1 MDLSFLR
8 RLVLCYLLST
18 FPPDDDALN
27 SFQRL
32 KDDLAKACLGAIADD
47 LPFEVKTDASDFAL
61 AAILS
66 QDGRPVAFMSR
77 TLTLTSCERR
87 YPAVEKEACAIIEAV
102 RRWKHYLKG
111 RHFSLVTAQQAI
123 SYIFEQHHKGK
134 IKKTKILSWRLEL
147 IHLSFDIRHR
157 PGVDNVA
164 PDAFSRVCLA
174 TSNSSHS
181 SKLQELHQSL
191 GHPGYARL
199 YHFVRQQNLPFS
211 SEVRT
216 HEVQTQRPSEALVL
230 ENSEVSQALDA
241 DAADD

>member
-66 QDGRPVAFMSR
+66 QDGLPVAFISP
-77 TLTLTSCERR
+77 TLTSCERR

-111 RHFSLVTAQQAI
+111 RHFSLVTDQQAI
-123 SYIFEQHHKGK
+123 SFTCSISI
-134 IKKTKILSWRLEL
+134 IKARSKTQK
-147 IHLSFDIRHR
+147 SFHV
-157 PGVDNVA
+157 GLN
-164 PDAFSRVCLA
+164 
-174 TSNSSHS
+174 
-181 SKLQELHQSL
+181 
-191 GHPGYARL
+191 
-199 YHFVRQQNLPFS
+199 
-211 SEVRT
+211 
-216 HEVQTQRPSEALVL
+216 
-230 ENSEVSQALDA
+230 
-241 DAADD
+241 